1 MEFQRDHLHQS
12 EFGFD
17 VDELFD
23 LTMIDLLILQQ
34 IKKYDEP
41 TLKFTIMEDINE
53 QIPETKRLN
62 PTKFYYSVTK
72 LKNLGLIDISEG
84 KKKGT
89 SQIIKTTQLEEVL
102 NSLFSSLLLTK
113 INFVEIFHNF
123 LIKFK
128 QLFNLKFPIDNL
140 ITSIPNFEK
149 IIDLRKI
156 TILSQITNNLFILT
170 EDLKFEHFNKRK
182 NLDNITQTKMINN
195 KIREPNDFFDIVLY
209 LSFDYSINFEPKE
222 YVQNF
227 VLELIRICKQGGLII
242 LTGIMKIEELEHL
255 FLLPIYDILNKLIV
269 YNPI

>member
-1 MEFQRDHLHQS
+1 
-12 EFGFD
+12 
-17 VDELFD
+17 
-23 LTMIDLLILQQ
+23 
-34 IKKYDEP
+34 
-41 TLKFTIMEDINE
+41 
-53 QIPETKRLN
+53 
-62 PTKFYYSVTK
+62 
-72 LKNLGLIDISEG
+72 
-84 KKKGT
+84 
-89 SQIIKTTQLEEVL
+89 
-102 NSLFSSLLLTK
+102 FSSLLLTK

-269 YNPI
+269 YNPIEEEVILEMFNHPEIEKTGILKENGIYVVWVKKKE